1 MPGRSQTGTKHPFLK
16 LHPSPSNSG
25 EYANSIVNSFRSCS
39 RSVTRQE
46 SLAERKYLQGNTPS
60 DEKRRNCEVLAGR
73 IGKKA
78 TIHAPTASS
87 LDLLD
92 GRPHVQF
99 EQKNTWRMV
108 DSSAIV
114 RRAHPITFGLFVF
127 VSFIVAVIASTLVAD
142 YNSHNN
148 APTMGINNAT
158 RFLLFAGHGV
168 AIFLTWIFYLAGAAA
183 LTDRTGGSFNCADK
197 GYPFPYCNSTKALMA
212 FAWIGW
218 IILTLML
225 AGVAAIGAGAFRGGR
240 SVKESLA

>member
-1 MPGRSQTGTKHPFLK
+1 
-16 LHPSPSNSG
+16 
-25 EYANSIVNSFRSCS
+25 
-39 RSVTRQE
+39 
-46 SLAERKYLQGNTPS
+46 
-60 DEKRRNCEVLAGR
+60 
-73 IGKKA
+73 
-78 TIHAPTASS
+78 
-87 LDLLD
+87 
-92 GRPHVQF
+92 
-99 EQKNTWRMV
+99 MV

-114 RRAHPITFGLFVF
+114 RRAHPITFGIFVF

-142 YNSHNN
+142 YNSNNN

-158 RFLLFAGHGV
+158 RFLLFAGWWGFLVGAAYLGLFLASVGGVITSIAGHGV